1 MSTPAPPKPPTIL
14 GWGSVYL
21 DIAEILAKEAAE
33 TGKAAEHEGQRSSS
47 AIFAAGA
54 AIECTVHELTFLF
67 ADRGD
72 ISIAQA
78 CAIANTGPPPARYRQ
93 LALEIAANRKATA
106 PNFGVTEYEKA
117 CCVWKCRNY
126 LIHYEP
132 ERRNLGLWPPEL
144 DPYRQKGWLPALKS
158 DEHWTS
164 RLPTAPVAKD
174 LSGYARGFIIW
185 FDKVLPFPDSLRK
198 AFGFP

>member
-1 MSTPAPPKPPTIL
+1 MTPPTPSRPPTIL

-21 DIAEILAKEAAE
+21 DGSETLAKEAAE
-33 TGKAAEHEGQRSSS
+33 AGKTPEHEGQRSSA

-67 ADRGD
+67 ADQGE

-78 CAIANTGPPPARYRQ
+78 CAIANAGTPPDRYRQ
-93 LALEIAANRKATA
+93 LALEIAANRRASA
-106 PNFGVTEYEKA
+106 PNFGVAEFEKV

-132 ERRNLGLWPPEL
+132 ERRSLGLWPADL
-144 DPYRQKGWLPALKS
+144 DPYREKGWLPALKTE
-158 DEHWTS
+158 EHWTS

-174 LSGYARGFIIW
+174 LTGYARGF
-185 FDKVLPFPDSLRK
+185 VPDRLRK
-198 AFGFP
+198 HLDSHNVGA